1 MPARNSLLQNMIRKI
16 TPVVFL
22 IIFFMPVSTV
32 YFLFR
37 IRQTGIHQAVDKLM
51 DKGVDEH
58 QLVVL
63 KIPLSVEEH
72 GDFERTE
79 ENEFKY
85 QGKMYDVARS
95 EKHGSVTWYWCMWDE
110 DETALEETMEI
121 AERKAAGDDTRNAHT
136 EEAITVFLNSLFLNI
151 NVHELH
157 LPVTYLTAVRYSGV
171 FIPFDR
177 TAVPPT
183 PPPEI

>member
-1 MPARNSLLQNMIRKI
+1 MPAGNRLIRNMIRKI

-37 IRQTGIHQAVDKLM
+37 IRQTGIHQAVEKLM
-51 DKGVDEH
+51 DEGLDEH
-58 QLVVL
+58 KLIVL

-85 QGKMYDVARS
+85 QGRMYDVARS

-110 DETALEETMEI
+110 DETELENTMQI
-121 AERKAAGDDTRNAHT
+121 AKGKAAGTDTYNAHT
-136 EEAITVFLNSLFLNI
+136 EEVITIFLNSLY
-151 NVHELH
+151 LH
-157 LPVTYLTAVRYSGV
+157 LEDYEVHLPLAYLTAVRPAGI

-177 TAVPPT
+177 TTVPPS